1 MLPLVLLLAM
11 TAAILW
17 ALWSAS
23 GKRPA
28 FVVKIGRGEPRVVQG
43 TVTQAF
49 LQEAREACGRH
60 GVEDGRVRGV
70 VKDGRIALEF
80 SDSIPAQCR
89 QQLRNVWVL
98 SGWAAERGRT
108 TSR

>member
-11 TAAILW
+11 AAAIFW

-23 GKRPA
+23 GGRPA
-28 FVVKIGRGEPRVVQG
+28 FVVKIARGEPRVVKG
-43 TVTQAF
+43 TVTGAF
-49 LQEAREACGRH
+49 LQEAREVCGRH

-80 SDSIPAQCR
+80 SDNMPAPCR

-98 SGWAAERGRT
+98 SGWSAERGRT
-108 TSR
+108 TSL